1 MRLGE
6 PDESGRRR
14 PIPVE
19 GTNFVMEVD
28 MVIDA
33 IGTLANPIVANS
45 ATGVRTNKWGYFV
58 VDEETCATSR
68 EGIFAGGDIIRGS
81 ATVISAI
88 GDGKRAARAI
98 DRYLSSGGS
107 LRKTQDAA
115 S

>member
-6 PDESGRRR
+6 PDESGRRK
-14 PIPVE
+14 PLPVN
-19 GTNFVMEVD
+19 GSNFVMQVD

-33 IGTLANPIVANS
+33 IGTTANPIVAGS
-45 ATGVRTNKWGYFV
+45 ATGVQTNKWGYFT
-58 VDEETCATSR
+58 VDEKTCATSR

-98 DRYLSSGGS
+98 DNYISLGGS
-107 LRKTQDAA
+107 LRKI
-115 S
+115 SR